1 MASRADRR
9 SKDMDENFKKQLE
22 ENGADVDTTL
32 KRFMGNEK
40 IYLKFIKKFL
50 DDKNF
55 EAIENG
61 LAQNNY
67 EAAFAGA
74 HSLKGVAGNLGL
86 NPVYEAASEM
96 SELLRNAK
104 SNGVDAE
111 KVQEVKAKLEKCYF
125 GFHKIIEEN

>member
-1 MASRADRR
+1 
-9 SKDMDENFKKQLE
+9 MDENFKKQLE
-22 ENGADVDTTL
+22 ENGADVNMTL
-32 KRFMGNEK
+32 KRFMGNET

-61 LAQNNY
+61 LAQNDY

-104 SNGVDAE
+104 NDGIDAE
-111 KVQEVKAKLEKCYF
+111 KVQEVKTKLKKSYF
-125 GFHKIIEEN
+125 GFHKIIKEN

>member
-1 MASRADRR
+1 
-9 SKDMDENFKKQLE
+9 MDDNLKKQLE

-32 KRFMGNEK
+32 KRFMGNET

-55 EAIENG
+55 QAIENG

-67 EAAFAGA
+67 EAVFAGA

-86 NPVYEAASEM
+86 TPVYEAASEM
-96 SELLRNAK
+96 SELLRNAQ
-104 SNGVDAE
+104 NDGVDAE
-111 KVQEVKAKLEKCYF
+111 KLQEVKAKLEKSYF
-125 GFHKIIEEN
+125 GFHKIIAEN

>member
-1 MASRADRR
+1 
-9 SKDMDENFKKQLE
+9 MDENFKKQLE

-40 IYLKFIKKFL
+40 IYLKFLMKFL
-50 DDKNF
+50 DDKNY

-61 LAQNNY
+61 LDQSNY

-96 SELLRNAK
+96 SELLRNAQ
-104 SNGVDAE
+104 NCGVDTE
-111 KVQEVKAKLEKCYF
+111 KLQEAKAKLKESYF
-125 GFHKIIEEN
+125 CFRKIIEEN

>member
-1 MASRADRR
+1 
-9 SKDMDENFKKQLE
+9 MDDNLKKQLE

-32 KRFMGNEK
+32 KRFMGNET

-55 EAIENG
+55 QAIKNG
-61 LAQNNY
+61 LEQNNY

-96 SELLRNAK
+96 SELLRNAQ
-104 SNGVDAE
+104 NDGVDAE
-111 KVQEVKAKLEKCYF
+111 KLQEVKTKLEKSYF
-125 GFHKIIEEN
+125 SFHKIIADN